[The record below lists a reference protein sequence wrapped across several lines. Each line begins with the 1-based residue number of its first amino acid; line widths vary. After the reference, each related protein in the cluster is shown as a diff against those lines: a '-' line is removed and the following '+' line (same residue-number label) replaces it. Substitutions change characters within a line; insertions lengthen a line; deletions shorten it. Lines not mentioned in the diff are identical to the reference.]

1 MSFKLKSKGK
11 LFGINEELSTYST
24 PVFEKDLE
32 EGILAEANR
41 DGSTFVSAD
50 ATDAQKKDAVE
61 HENVHHEQMDQGR
74 LNYTN
79 DTVMWKKN
87 TQSPSRV
94 YKREAGQIIS
104 METGKSEAEGGDFE
118 WEKEAY
124 NKEKK

>member
-1 MSFKLKSKGK
+1 MSFKLKSKGE

-61 HENVHHEQMDQGR
+61 HENVHHQQMDQGR

-94 YKREAGQIIS
+94 YKREAGQIVS
-104 METGKSEAEGGDFE
+104 METGRSGPEGGDFE

-124 NKEKK
+124 SKQKK